1 MCPLSVILNLL
12 IVREPLPHLTFDVE
26 LYGDCDRIVNQL
38 CLMLTE
44 DSWASPVHSPL
55 LTQHTGLPEI
65 SPDRQADVVF
75 NHNQKQNSMD
85 TGDFKK
91 TTKEQE
97 ETLEKVSDEEN
108 NTACETENGKIENS
122 VQKVNLTMEP
132 STSKND
138 NENKNMGDE
147 SDDEE
152 GEEWKVKT
160 LSDYI
165 PEGQFLYLPPSR

>member
-1 MCPLSVILNLL
+1 
-12 IVREPLPHLTFDVE
+12 
-26 LYGDCDRIVNQL
+26 
-38 CLMLTE
+38 
-44 DSWASPVHSPL
+44 
-55 LTQHTGLPEI
+55 
-65 SPDRQADVVF
+65 
-75 NHNQKQNSMD
+75 MD

-97 ETLEKVSDEEN
+97 ETLEKASDEEN